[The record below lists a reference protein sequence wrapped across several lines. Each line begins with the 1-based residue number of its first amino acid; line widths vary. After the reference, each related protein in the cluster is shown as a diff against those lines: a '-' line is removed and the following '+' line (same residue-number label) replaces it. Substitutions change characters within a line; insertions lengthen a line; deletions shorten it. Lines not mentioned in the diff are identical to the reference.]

1 MAGLRRGSSVC
12 AIHHPWIVECFT
24 FLGRVL
30 NDFERGTKYYLFV
43 LINRWRIV
51 RKTGRSEY
59 FVDGI

>member
-1 MAGLRRGSSVC
+1 MFARFIIRGSWNVLRFWD
-12 AIHHPWIVECFT
+12 AF
-24 FLGRVL
+24 L